1 MRLISKCQ
9 REVLTYWAP
18 LDPENPSNEYGETVF
33 APAIEMR
40 CRWDD
45 KIQEIIQADGTTVHG
60 KVQLITEQKLAV
72 GGIVIRK
79 PLDEVTYMA
88 DPRTN
93 PEAYKVMVVM
103 ETPTI
108 NYRARLYEAIC

>member
-1 MRLISKCQ
+1 MRLITKCQ
-9 REVLTYWAP
+9 KEVLTYWAP
-18 LDPENPSNEYGETVF
+18 MEETNEYGEPQF
-33 APAIEMR
+33 EAPVQMS

-45 KIQEIIQADGTTVHG
+45 KTQEIIQQDGTVVHG
-60 KVQLITEQKLAV
+60 KVQLITQEKLKV

-79 PLDEVTYMA
+79 SLEEITYMA

-108 NYRARLYEAIC
+108 NYRARMYEAIC

>member
-1 MRLISKCQ
+1 MRLITKSQ
-9 REVLTYWAP
+9 REYLTYWQP
-18 LDPENPSNEYGETVF
+18 MPDTNKYGEPQYHPPV
-33 APAIEMR
+33 EYR

-45 KIQEIIQADGTTVHG
+45 KIQDIIQSDGTTVHG
-60 KVQLITEQKLAV
+60 KVQLITEKKLHV
-72 GGIVIRK
+72 GGIVLRK
-79 PLDEVTYMA
+79 RLEEVTYMA

-93 PEAYKVMVVM
+93 PEAYKVLVVM

>member
-1 MRLISKCQ
+1 MRLITKCQ
-9 REVLTYWAP
+9 REYLTYWEP
-18 LDPENPSNEYGETVF
+18 LPDTNEYGEPVF
-33 APAIEMR
+33 APPVEMT
-40 CRWDD
+40 CRFDD
-45 KIQEIIQADGTTVHG
+45 KIQEIIQQDGTVVHG
-60 KVQLITEQKLAV
+60 KVQLITEKKLQV
-72 GGIVIRK
+72 GGIVVRK
-79 PLDEVTYMA
+79 RLEEITYMA